1 KQAPHPPPPAPNPTQ
16 AEGRGEG
23 QRACFFLPSL
33 WGGAGTPTEGRKD
46 GGKIGGKES
55 KRAEQAPP
63 LQVRGT
69 SHASP
74 PTPHSLFPT
83 PLATH
88 ATIGAT
94 HIARTKARHA
104 SCLDRLCPAAPS
116 PAISRSPTSG

>member
-1 KQAPHPPPPAPNPTQ
+1 M
-16 AEGRGEG
+16 GEG
-23 QRACFFLPSL
+23 AGG
-33 WGGAGTPTEGRKD
+33 WGEE
-46 GGKIGGKES
+46 IGGKES
-55 KRAEQAPP
+55 KRAELVPPVQA
-63 LQVRGT
+63 RGT

-116 PAISRSPTSG
+116 PAISRSPTSGRARIPAAICVRTSPPD